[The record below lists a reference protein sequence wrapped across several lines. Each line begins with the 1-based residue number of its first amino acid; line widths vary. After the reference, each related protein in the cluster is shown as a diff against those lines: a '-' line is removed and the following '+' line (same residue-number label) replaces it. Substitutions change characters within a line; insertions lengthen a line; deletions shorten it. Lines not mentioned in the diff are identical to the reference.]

1 MVIKAV
7 NYSVCMSAII
17 AVLAGCA
24 TVGAIWQENIARN
37 MPGTANLSASNGEC
51 ISGNCEDGQGIL
63 TFPNGSKYV
72 GEFKNGA
79 PDGQSI
85 FTGEDGTKYIGEF
98 KNGRPDGQGDLIF
111 SNGSEYIGKFKNGFP
126 DGPGTFTD
134 SNNGNIEKGV
144 WRNNVW
150 HIDE

>member
-1 MVIKAV
+1 MVRKGV
-7 NYSVCMSAII
+7 NFSVWMSAIS
-17 AVLAGCA
+17 VLLAGCA
-24 TVGAIWQENIARN
+24 TVDAIWRKEIAKN
-37 MPGTANLSASNGEC
+37 VPETSNAFANNGEC
-51 ISGNCEDGQGIL
+51 ISGNCEDGQGTL
-63 TFPNGSKYV
+63 TFPNDSKYT

-79 PDGQSI
+79 PNGQSI
-85 FTGEDGTKYIGEF
+85 FMGDGIKYIGEF
-98 KNGRPDGQGDLIF
+98 KNGRPDGQGDLTF
-111 SNGSEYIGKFKNGFP
+111 SNGSEYVGKFRNGFP